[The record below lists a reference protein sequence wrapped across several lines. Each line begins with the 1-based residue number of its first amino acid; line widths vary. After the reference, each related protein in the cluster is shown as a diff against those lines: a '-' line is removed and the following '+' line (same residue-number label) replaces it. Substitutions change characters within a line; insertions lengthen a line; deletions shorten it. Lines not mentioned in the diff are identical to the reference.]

1 VDDEK
6 MIREMLAEVLASWE
20 YEASTAGSAEEA
32 LEALARNL
40 VDVVLLDIMMPGMSG
55 IDLLREIKHR
65 DLDVDVLM
73 MTGRPTVETAVQA
86 LKAGAC
92 DYLEKPLN
100 LDVLRHLMGGV
111 IERRLLRQEVH
122 ALRARVGDQLG
133 AMELV
138 GVSAA
143 MQRLR
148 DLIDRVAGSDSPV
161 LIEGESGTGKEL
173 VAGAIHHRSPRSRA
187 PFIPVNCGAIP
198 ADLMES
204 EFFGHARGAFSGA
217 VADALG
223 LIRSA
228 HGGTI
233 FLDEIAELPAA
244 LQVKL
249 LRVLQDMEVRPVGS
263 VKAFKVDVRVIA
275 ATNQNVE
282 QAVRAGT
289 FRQDLFYRLNV
300 VSILVPPLRE
310 RRADIPP
317 LVTHFL
323 RQLNQKLGRR
333 VSGVGPDAMAALMG
347 YDFPG
352 NVRELENLLHR
363 AYALGAREQIT
374 LEDLPV
380 LQSRP
385 EEPAPAGGLPT
396 LAAAERELILRV
408 LRHHSGDKDQ
418 AARALGISRRTLY
431 RRIEEYGA

>member
-1 VDDEK
+1 MDDEK
-6 MIREMLAEVLASWE
+6 MIREMLAEVLASWG

-32 LEALARNL
+32 LEALGRSL
-40 VDVVLLDIMMPGMSG
+40 VDAVLLDIMMPGMSG

-138 GVSAA
+138 GVSDA

-233 FLDEIAELPAA
+233 FLD
-244 LQVKL
+244 
-249 LRVLQDMEVRPVGS
+249 
-263 VKAFKVDVRVIA
+263 
-275 ATNQNVE
+275 
-282 QAVRAGT
+282 
-289 FRQDLFYRLNV
+289 
-300 VSILVPPLRE
+300 
-310 RRADIPP
+310 
-317 LVTHFL
+317 
-323 RQLNQKLGRR
+323 
-333 VSGVGPDAMAALMG
+333 
-347 YDFPG
+347 
-352 NVRELENLLHR
+352 
-363 AYALGAREQIT
+363 
-374 LEDLPV
+374 
-380 LQSRP
+380 
-385 EEPAPAGGLPT
+385 
-396 LAAAERELILRV
+396 
-408 LRHHSGDKDQ
+408 
-418 AARALGISRRTLY
+418 
-431 RRIEEYGA
+431 